1 MDASAEQLMQ
11 GMNPDMTGMSPE
23 MSQSPEA
30 GSGMITMEVTQE
42 EAAMIEQMRGAGAP
56 PSPPSPEM
64 QIDQLMG
71 KAYPKQ

>member
-23 MSQSPEA
+23 MSPEA

-42 EAAMIEQMRGAGAP
+42 EAAMIEQMRGGGAP
-56 PSPPSPEM
+56 PPPPSPEM

>member
-23 MSQSPEA
+23 ASP
-30 GSGMITMEVTQE
+30 GMITMEVTQE
-42 EAAMIEQMRGAGAP
+42 EAAMIEQMRGGGAP
-56 PSPPSPEM
+56 PPPSPEM